1 MISLALQSFMEKR
14 NNYIKNQ
21 WIHHRKRNDLVSKIR
36 NIIIVEK
43 VHNLKLHKDL
53 QSRIQSNEMCLKRIL
68 IYLLIFIQ
76 VKIWSIKAQ
85 KSYFHQVIR
94 LSLKVVKNSTQV
106 TVSTKITFLI
116 VKNWKNHKK
125 FSKNHKR

>member
-1 MISLALQSFMEKR
+1 MISLVLQSFMEKR

-53 QSRIQSNEMCLKRIL
+53 QSRIQRKKMCLKRIL
-68 IYLLIFIQ
+68 IYLLISTQ

-85 KSYFHQVIR
+85 KNYFHQVTH
-94 LSLKVVKNSTQV
+94 LSLKVAKNSTQV
-106 TVSTKITFLI
+106 TVSIKTTFLI